1 MMQKTHYMTPILT
14 GFAILLL
21 SGCAALDTTNEL
33 VTGVT
38 SYFLGG
44 EDNKEPPA
52 ELIEY
57 KPELKIDVV
66 WDESVNDGAGEDR
79 FLSLML
85 AVSGKRA
92 LVADVNGLVQA
103 RNIATGDLIWE
114 TETEYSFSAGPGIG
128 ESTVA
133 VLATSNA
140 DIVAFNIGTGREV
153 WKTEVSSEVLAN
165 PVVVNDMVIIRT
177 TDGKMIAL
185 DSHDGSQL
193 WVFEKSV
200 PILSIR
206 GTGVPIIVEENIIAG
221 YANGKMLEL
230 RLSDGKSGW
239 ETSIDIPSGRSEVE
253 RLVDL
258 DVDPVEAGGVVF
270 VSSYQGG
277 TTAVLALDGGV
288 LWRNDSV
295 SSYTG
300 IGYDWRYLYISS
312 TNSHVWQLDQR
323 SGASLWKQDE
333 LQNRVLTA
341 PVVYDDYVIVGDY
354 DGYIHWLSVNDG
366 RQLAR
371 VKVADSAIETKP
383 VVIDNVVYVYS
394 KEGSL
399 SALKA
404 KLF

>member
-1 MMQKTHYMTPILT
+1 MTPLF
-14 GFAILLL
+14 GSLAIVLMT
-21 SGCAALDTTNEL
+21 GCAALDTTTEL
-33 VTGVT
+33 VSGVT
-38 SYFLGG
+38 DYFLGG

-52 ELIEY
+52 ELVEY
-57 KPELKIDVV
+57 KPELKIDEI
-66 WDESVNDGAGEDR
+66 WDENVNDGGGEEH
-79 FLSLML
+79 FLGLVLSIK
-85 AVSGKRA
+85 GKRA
-92 LVADVNGLVQA
+92 LVADINGLVQA
-103 RNIATGDLIWE
+103 RNIATGKLIWE
-114 TETEYSFSAGPGIG
+114 TETDYSFSAGPGVG
-128 ESTVA
+128 ESGVA

-140 DIVAFNIGTGREV
+140 EIVGFNIGTGREV
-153 WKTEVSSEVLAN
+153 WKTTVSSEVLAN
-165 PVVVNDMVIIRT
+165 PVVTEDMVVVRT
-177 TDGKMIAL
+177 TDGKMVAL
-185 DSHDGSQL
+185 DSHDGSKL
-193 WVFEKSV
+193 WVFDRSV

-206 GTGVPIIVEENIIAG
+206 GTGVPVIVDKNIIAG
-221 YANGKMLEL
+221 YANGKLLTL

-258 DVDPVEAGGVVF
+258 DVDPVESGGVVF

-288 LWRNDSV
+288 LWRNDNV

-300 IGYDWRYLYISS
+300 IGYDWRHLYISS
-312 TNSHVWQLDQR
+312 TESHVWQLDQR

-333 LQNRVLTA
+333 LQNRGLTA
-341 PVVYDDYVIVGDY
+341 PVVYDDYVVVGDY
-354 DGYIHWLSVNDG
+354 DGYVHWLSSSDG
-366 RQLAR
+366 RQLGR
-371 VKVADSAIETKP
+371 IKVADSAIETKP